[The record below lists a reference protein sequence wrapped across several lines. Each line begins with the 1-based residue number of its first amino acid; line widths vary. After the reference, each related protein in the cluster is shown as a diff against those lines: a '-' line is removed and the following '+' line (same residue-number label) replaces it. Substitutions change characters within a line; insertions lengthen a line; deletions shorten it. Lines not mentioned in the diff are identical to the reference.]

1 MTDIS
6 NASSETQD
14 SEGYVLPAENAAEMA
29 RLMLQDHM
37 FTRALGGPLPEQTDI
52 SELHEALDIG
62 CGPGGGSSTW
72 SCNIRICMGWALT
85 LVTS

>member
-6 NASSETQD
+6 KASSETQD

-62 CGPGGGSSTW
+62 CGPGGV
-72 SCNIRICMGWALT
+72 ALRPGDAI
-85 LVTS
+85 SAYAWGGH

>member
-52 SELHEALDIG
+52 
-62 CGPGGGSSTW
+62 
-72 SCNIRICMGWALT
+72 
-85 LVTS
+85 